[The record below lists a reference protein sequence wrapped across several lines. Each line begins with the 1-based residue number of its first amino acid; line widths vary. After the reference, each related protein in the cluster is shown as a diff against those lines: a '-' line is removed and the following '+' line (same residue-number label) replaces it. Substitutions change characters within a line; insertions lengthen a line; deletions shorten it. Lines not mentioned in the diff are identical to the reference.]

1 MAIEPRKPPPQFVVK
16 LQRALGGRAGW
27 GGFVL
32 QILFVAALAWIGYEI
47 VANARANLQAQRI
60 TAGFGFLQNTAGF
73 DVSQSSDSV
82 FRDRT
87 PIPAYSWSGLLN
99 TLLVSVIGIF
109 FATLIGFIV
118 ALGRLSPNWLLSR
131 ISGGY
136 VELIRNLPLL
146 FQILFWYL
154 AVLAAL
160 PNPRQSISLFGAFFL
175 NNRGLVIPKPIGNP
189 GFEPFVVAVL
199 IAIVAAIVLWRYAR
213 RQLFQSG
220 KVIKVWPYALG
231 LLIGLPLVTALIFG
245 APVTFEMPVLR
256 GFNFSGGS
264 RVIPEFVA
272 LTLAL
277 STYTAAFIA
286 EIVRAGI
293 LSVHKGQMEAGS
305 SLGLQR
311 GSMLRLI
318 VMPQAMRVILPP
330 LTNQYLN
337 LTKNS
342 SLAVAIGY
350 PDLVS
355 VFAGTTLSQTG
366 QAIEIIAHHHGRLSP
381 DLAGHQRDHELL
393 RLADRPEHG
402 RMSDIT
408 ASSFVRQDLVPE
420 RAAPVKTTG
429 FVGFLRTRL
438 FNSPTNILLTI
449 VSVLL
454 LWFVVVPAIKFLLV
468 DAVWSGKDRNAC
480 LAENAGHTVGACWPF
495 VQAKFTPVH
504 LWLLSR
510 AGALA
515 GQPDLPARPR
525 CCCCRC

>member
-1 MAIEPRKPPPQFVVK
+1 
-16 LQRALGGRAGW
+16 
-27 GGFVL
+27 
-32 QILFVAALAWIGYEI
+32 

-73 DVSQSSDSV
+73 DVSQNLIPYTGSDTYTRV
-82 FRDRT
+82 FFV
-87 PIPAYSWSGLLN
+87 GLLN

-109 FATLIGFIV
+109 FATVIGFMV

-131 ISGGY
+131 ISGAY
-136 VELIRNLPLL
+136 VELVRNLPIL

-160 PNPRQSISLFGAFFL
+160 PSPRQSVSVFGMFFL
-175 NNRGLVIPKPIGNP
+175 NNRGLVIPRPIGNP

-199 IAIVAAIVLWRYAR
+199 VAIVAALVLWRYAR
-213 RQLFQSG
+213 RQLYQYG
-220 KVIKVWPYALG
+220 RMITTWPYLLG
-231 LLIGLPLVTALIFG
+231 LLIGLPLVTSLIFG

-256 GFNFSGGS
+256 GFNFAGGA
-264 RVIPEFVA
+264 RLIPEFVA

-305 SLGLQR
+305 SLGLHR
-311 GSMLRLI
+311 GEVLRLI
-318 VMPQAMRVILPP
+318 VIPQAMRVILPP

-366 QAIEIIAHHHGRLSP
+366 QAIEIIGITM
-381 DLAGHQRDHELL
+381 GVYLL
-393 RLADRPEHG
+393 ISLVTSAI
-402 RMSDIT
+402 MSFYGWRI
-408 ASSFVRQDLVPE
+408 
-420 RAAPVKTTG
+420 
-429 FVGFLRTRL
+429 
-438 FNSPTNILLTI
+438 
-449 VSVLL
+449 
-454 LWFVVVPAIKFLLV
+454 
-468 DAVWSGKDRNAC
+468 
-480 LAENAGHTVGACWPF
+480 
-495 VQAKFTPVH
+495 
-504 LWLLSR
+504 SR
-510 AGALA
+510 SMG
-515 GQPDLPARPR
+515 
-525 CCCCRC
+525 